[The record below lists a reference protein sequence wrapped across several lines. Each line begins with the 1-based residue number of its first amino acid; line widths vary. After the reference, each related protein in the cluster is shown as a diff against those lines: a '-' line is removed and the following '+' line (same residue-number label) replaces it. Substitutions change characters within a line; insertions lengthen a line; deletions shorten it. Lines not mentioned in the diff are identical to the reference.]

1 MRKQLRRMCCGI
13 LVVILAMSAVS
24 CSSFLDRIGVSDKP
38 KTEPAKTEPAK
49 TEPKKSDV
57 QSLIQQGI
65 AHREAGELREAI
77 TSFKKALEIE
87 PKNAKATQYL
97 KETQQERD
105 ALVEKHL
112 NQGIEHF
119 TNEDLQDAMK
129 EWNKVLELDPS
140 NKKALEYKEKTQ
152 NRLDALKDK

>member
-1 MRKQLRRMCCGI
+1 MRTYIRGVCCTI
-13 LVVILAMSAVS
+13 LVIILAISAVS
-24 CSSFLDRIGVSDKP
+24 CSSLLDRIGGSDKP
-38 KTEPAKTEPAK
+38 TTPPKKTQ
-49 TEPKKSDV
+49 PKKSDV

-87 PKNAKATQYL
+87 PKNAKAKQYL

>member
-1 MRKQLRRMCCGI
+1 
-13 LVVILAMSAVS
+13 MSAVS
-24 CSSFLDRIGVSDKP
+24 CSSLLDRIGGSDKP
-38 KTEPAKTEPAK
+38 KTQPKKTQPKK
-49 TEPKKSDV
+49 TQPKKSDV
-57 QSLIQQGI
+57 QSLIKQGI
-65 AHREAGELREAI
+65 AYREAGELRKAI
-77 TSFKKALEIE
+77 TSFQKALEIE
-87 PKNAKATQYL
+87 PKNAKAKQYL

-129 EWNKVLELDPS
+129 EWDKVLELDPS

>member
-1 MRKQLRRMCCGI
+1 MRKYIRGVCCTI

-24 CSSFLDRIGVSDKP
+24 CSSFLDRIGGSDKP
-38 KTEPAKTEPAK
+38 KTQPKKTQPKK
-49 TEPKKSDV
+49 TQPKKSDV
-57 QSLIQQGI
+57 QGLIKQGI
-65 AHREAGELREAI
+65 AYREAGELRKAI
-77 TSFKKALEIE
+77 TSFKKALEVE
-87 PKNAKATQYL
+87 PKNAKAKQYL